1 MGIYE
6 RLGEA
11 IETPQSNGGLHCEID
26 LGGHGKVGVF
36 LDAMEE
42 IGELVS
48 WRHRMAVVSQQGEA
62 VAHSSNV
69 VFDTD
74 MRTVR
79 TA

>member
-6 RLGEA
+6 RLSEA

-26 LGGHGKVGVF
+26 LGGHRKIGVV

-48 WRHRMAVVSQQGEA
+48 WRHRMAVAIQKGEA
-62 VAHSSNV
+62 VAHSCNV
-69 VFDTD
+69 VFDKD
-74 MRTVR
+74 GRIVW